1 MMKRT
6 FAALAALLVMG
17 SALAMGQPV
26 AAKKF
31 EFGTSVSLFSADP
44 DNEGSSGLLNIP
56 VRFGWFVWKG
66 LEIEPEIMLSIPL
79 NPEAGDETS
88 YVVIGN
94 LTYNF
99 KTSGKLVPFV
109 GGGAGVGNGFPT
121 GGFVMRKGQTVT
133 TFDGLLGVKYILND
147 YFGVRAEY
155 RFNRFKIDV
164 TDGTLEGTYHQFL
177 IGFSLFF

>member
-1 MMKRT
+1 M
-6 FAALAALLVMG
+6 
-17 SALAMGQPV
+17 
-26 AAKKF
+26 
-31 EFGTSVSLFSADP
+31 
-44 DNEGSSGLLNIP
+44 
-56 VRFGWFVWKG
+56 RFGWFVWKG

-79 NPEAGDETS
+79 SPDAGDETS

-94 LTYNF
+94 VTYNF

-155 RFNRFKIDV
+155 RFNRFVIDV
-164 TDGTLEGTYHQFL
+164 TDGTLEGTYHQFFV
-177 IGFSLFF
+177 GFSLFF

>member
-6 FAALAALLVMG
+6 FAALAALLVTG
-17 SALAMGQPV
+17 SALALGQPV
-26 AAKKF
+26 ASKKF
-31 EFGTSVSLFSADP
+31 ELGTSVSLFSADP
-44 DNEGSSGLLNIP
+44 DNESAYGLLNIP

-79 NPEAGDETS
+79 NPDIGEETS

-99 KTSGKLVPFV
+99 RTSGKLVPFV

-121 GGFVMRKGQTVT
+121 SGFVMRKGQTVT

-147 YFGVRAEY
+147 HFGVRAEY
-155 RFNRFKIDV
+155 RFNRFVIDV
-164 TDGTLEGTYHQFL
+164 TDGSLEGTYHLFF

>member
-31 EFGTSVSLFSADP
+31 EIGTSVSLFSADP
-44 DNEGSSGLLNIP
+44 DNDSSYGLLNIP

-79 NPEAGDETS
+79 NPDAGDETS

-94 LTYNF
+94 VTYNF
-99 KTSGKLVPFV
+99 RTSGKLVPFV

-155 RFNRFKIDV
+155 RFNRFTIDL
-164 TDGTLEGTYHQFL
+164 TDGTLEGTYHQVL
-177 IGFSLFF
+177 IGFSLFL